1 MIRAY
6 LDANA
11 TTRPLPEVVEAVRHA
26 MQEDYVNAS
35 SAAAAFWAGDP
46 VADAKRALARLLD
59 AEPDEFILTSG
70 ASESNSWVI
79 SAVPTGAHIV
89 VSGIEHPSL
98 RDAASA
104 AAERGVEVTVVPA
117 DRHGVVTSSAVLAA
131 MTPKTHL
138 VSVMFAN
145 NETGVIQPVADIAKA
160 VRSRAKG
167 ALFHTDATQAV
178 GRIPLS
184 LAIQLADVDLL
195 SLSGHKFHGP
205 KGVGA
210 LFLRAGTR
218 LPALVHG
225 EQEGGSRGGT
235 YNTPALSGL
244 AVAADTMRARLPEWS
259 SRVCDLR
266 DRLEAELAA
275 RFPESWINGG
285 AVSRLPNTASLT
297 MPGMDAA
304 EAVDSLAAAGIC
316 IATGSAC
323 SAGAIAPSHVLTSMG
338 VSHEDAA
345 STLRFSL
352 SIDTDWLEVCLML
365 DALSAAWGQR
375 Y

>member
-70 ASESNSWVI
+70 ASESNSWVM
-79 SAVPTGAHIV
+79 SAAPSGAHIV
-89 VSGIEHPSL
+89 VSSIEHPSL
-98 RDAASA
+98 RDAALA
-104 AAERGVEVTVVPA
+104 AAERGVEVTVVSA
-117 DRHGVVTSSAVLAA
+117 DRYGLIMPSAVLAA
-131 MTPKTHL
+131 VTLKTHL
-138 VSVMFAN
+138 VSVMLAN
-145 NETGVIQPVADIAKA
+145 NETGVIQPVAEIAEA
-160 VRSRAKG
+160 VRSRAAG
-167 ALFHTDATQAV
+167 VLVHTDATQAV

-184 LAIQLADVDLL
+184 LAVELADVDLL

-210 LFLRAGTR
+210 LFVRTGAR

-225 EQEGGSRGGT
+225 EQEGGNRGGT

-244 AVAADTMRARLPEWS
+244 AVATDAMRARLPEWS
-259 SRVCDLR
+259 SRVRNLR
-266 DRLEAELAA
+266 DRLEAELVS
-275 RFPESWINGG
+275 RFPQSRINGA
-285 AVSRLPNTASLT
+285 AVLRLPNTVSLT
-297 MPGMDAA
+297 MPGLDAA
-304 EAVDSLAAAGIC
+304 AAVDSLAAAGIC

-323 SAGAIAPSHVLTSMG
+323 SAGANAPSHVLTSMG
-338 VSHEDAA
+338 ISHEDAA

-352 SIDTDWLEVCLML
+352 SIDTDWSEVCLML
-365 DALSAAWGQR
+365 DALPAAWG
-375 Y
+375 